1 MANNGIIIGGVIT
14 TLGIVF
20 TVFVFLSS
28 TSEIPDTELIVS
40 NGNHLET
47 VGDITSIQ
55 TSSEFSL
62 IEIFDKTEASVVQV
76 NVRSSDGRISP
87 GNMGSGFVYSEDG
100 YITVSYTH
108 LTLPTN
114 REV

>member
-1 MANNGIIIGGVIT
+1 MANNGIIIGGVIA

-62 IEIFDKTEASVVQV
+62 IEIFDKRKQV
-76 NVRSSDGRISP
+76 LSK
-87 GNMGSGFVYSEDG
+87 
-100 YITVSYTH
+100 
-108 LTLPTN
+108 
-114 REV
+114 